1 MELLQ
6 SLAVH
11 VDALP
16 SPEIAGKDTITN
28 LELSVVYTSNEYYDD
43 RIMWSL
49 DGADSASVLNDREIF
64 VKWKNSNGYIELV
77 QTTMI
82 GCR

>member
-1 MELLQ
+1 
-6 SLAVH
+6 
-11 VDALP
+11 
-16 SPEIAGKDTITN
+16 
-28 LELSVVYTSNEYYDD
+28 LSVVYTSNEYYDD

>member
-1 MELLQ
+1 LLQ